1 MKKMV
6 SQFCKDFL
14 ICGATGWCMEIIFT
28 GLNQLRRRDMSMTG
42 QSSLLMFPIYGMA
55 ALIRPLS
62 RLFQRKPFWVRGC
75 IYTGIIFLG
84 EFLSGSY
91 LKKRGNCPWDYTR
104 SHYHIRSIIRLD
116 YAPYWFLAGLFFEQ
130 ILRHTV
136 TTGPQNARKP
146 SK

>member
-1 MKKMV
+1 MKKMF

-14 ICGATGWCMEIIFT
+14 ICGACGWCMEILFT
-28 GLNQLRRRDMSMTG
+28 GLNQLRQRNMSMTG

-55 ALIRPLS
+55 ALLRPVA
-62 RLFQRKPFWVRGC
+62 RLFRRKPFWVRGS
-75 IYTGIIFLG
+75 IYTAIIFLG
-84 EFLSGSY
+84 EFLSGSF

-130 ILRHTV
+130 VLRHTSP
-136 TTGPQNARKP
+136 GKP
-146 SK
+146 PKTKKASK

>member
-1 MKKMV
+1 MKKMI
-6 SQFCKDFL
+6 SQFFKDFL
-14 ICGATGWCMEIIFT
+14 ICGACGWCMEILFT
-28 GLNQLRRRDMSMTG
+28 GLNQLRRRNMSMTG

-55 ALIRPLS
+55 ALIRPIA
-62 RLFQRKPFWVRGC
+62 RFFQKKSFWVRGS

-91 LKKRGNCPWDYTR
+91 LKKRGNCPWDYTK
-104 SHYHIRSIIRLD
+104 SHYHIRSIIRLY